1 MQKTNTRK
9 KESQISLTDYIIQ
22 KCNDLIS
29 VYNNNTNSSNTN
41 ITNIST
47 MLINE
52 LVKVI
57 YHYMFFHVV
66 YIYIY
71 IVFRPDT
78 RKNKNSKLRYPI

>member
-1 MQKTNTRK
+1 MQKTNPRK

-29 VYNNNTNSSNTN
+29 IYNCNTNSSTTNT
-41 ITNIST
+41 ST

-57 YHYMFFHVV
+57 YHYMFFSCS
-66 YIYIY
+66 IYIY
-71 IVFRPDT
+71 SI
-78 RKNKNSKLRYPI
+78 

>member
-22 KCNDLIS
+22 KCNELIS

-57 YHYMFFHVV
+57 YHYMG
-66 YIYIY
+66 
-71 IVFRPDT
+71 
-78 RKNKNSKLRYPI
+78 LRGS

>member
-1 MQKTNTRK
+1 MQKTNPRK

-29 VYNNNTNSSNTN
+29 IYNGNTNSSTTNT
-41 ITNIST
+41 ST

-57 YHYMFFHVV
+57 YHYMFFSCS
-66 YIYIY
+66 IYIY
-71 IVFRPDT
+71 SI
-78 RKNKNSKLRYPI
+78 

>member
-29 VYNNNTNSSNTN
+29 VYNNNTNSSTTNT
-41 ITNIST
+41 TNIST

-57 YHYMFFHVV
+57 YHYMFFSCS
-66 YIYIY
+66 IYIY
-71 IVFRPDT
+71 IHIRIH
-78 RKNKNSKLRYPI
+78 SI